1 MRIKSAIEKENVSSQ
16 KKKKTAFGIGKD
28 VHTLKEALMQ

>member
-16 KKKKTAFGIGKD
+16 KKKKLHLELERMFI
-28 VHTLKEALMQ
+28 L